1 MLHKYSV
8 RLIVCLSFFFS
19 FNSLADQLINLAKQR
34 YWLDLLH
41 FHQAG
46 FIAPNQSQID
56 SAAFFLSPSGKTD
69 AYAELVATV
78 AAFKGDL
85 ATNKTVKTQCL
96 FPARYHWLSK
106 QLPELK
112 NYQTAC
118 PEFSEWRD
126 TLSPEKIYL
135 VFPAAYLNS
144 PSSMYG
150 HTLLRIKKTSSDNA
164 LLDYAVNYAANPDP
178 NDNQLVFSYKGL
190 AGMYPGVFSIMP
202 YYEKVTEYGSLES
215 RDIWEYELDLTEEEV
230 LQFVRHIWEVRDI
243 YMDYYFFSE
252 NCAYQLLSMVDA
264 SSERISLLG
273 SFRYRSIPTDTI
285 RALVEN
291 DYVKSVE
298 YRPSILSQMRYLQAG
313 ISEHDLQL
321 AKAIVEQAE
330 YNITGLQSYSNSQ
343 QAKLLELAYHYSRY
357 LAAKKKS
364 SLAHLGKRSIQLLS
378 DRSKLQVQQ
387 NFTSVPSPKH
397 RDDEGHATQ
406 RLLTSIGLF
415 DGESYLEIE
424 YRPAYHDLLDPAA
437 GYMPHSQLEM
447 FSFKLNLD
455 NDSQLRFEQLKLI
468 GIRSLSPSTGLFT
481 SNSWQVDFGWKRF
494 SKLNDTFSP
503 YLTYAYGQTYEVL
516 VGSISFLAGVET
528 YVHSRLPKGY
538 YLAAGPEVNYFYQG
552 ENQSWV
558 LQYKYLRGDQDWLE
572 NQHKLE
578 FSQAF
583 NLSRAMQFRYAF
595 EYKRIEDVSFVDAKL
610 GLAYYF

>member
-1 MLHKYSV
+1 MLGK
-8 RLIVCLSFFFS
+8 LSIRSLFFLAIFFS
-19 FNSLADQLINLAKQR
+19 LHSPANQLINLAKDR

-46 FIAPNQSQID
+46 FIASKQSQID
-56 SAAFFLSPSGKTD
+56 SEAFFLSSIGKTD

-78 AAFKGDL
+78 AEFKQDL
-85 ATNKTVKTQCL
+85 SENKTVKTQCL

-118 PEFSEWRD
+118 PEFSDWFN
-126 TLSPEKIYL
+126 TLSPEKVYL

-150 HTLLRIKKTSSDNA
+150 HTLLRIKKSGNDNA

-215 RDIWEYELDLTEEEV
+215 RDIWEYELDLTTQEV
-230 LQFVRHIWEVRDI
+230 RQFIRHVWEVRNI

-264 SSERISLLG
+264 SSERISILG

-285 RALVEN
+285 RALVDN

-321 AKAIVEQAE
+321 AKVIVEQPE
-330 YNITGLQSYSNSQ
+330 YNITALQSYSISQ

-378 DRSKLQVQQ
+378 DRSKLQIQQ
-387 NFTSVPSPKH
+387 DFTGVPTPKH

-406 RLLTSIGLF
+406 RLLMSIGSF
-415 DGESYLEIE
+415 DGETYSEIE

-437 GYMPHSQLEM
+437 GYMPYSQLEM

-455 NDSQLRFEQLKLI
+455 KNSQLSFEQLKLI

-494 SKLNDTFSP
+494 SKLDDIFSP
-503 YLTYAYGQTYEVL
+503 YLTYAYGRTYSLFNGNLSLL
-516 VGSISFLAGVET
+516 VGVDA
-528 YVHSRLPKGY
+528 YVHSSLNKGY
-538 YLAAGPEVNYFYQG
+538 YLAVGPEVDYVYQG
-552 ENQSWV
+552 DNYSWL
-558 LQYKYLRGDQDWLE
+558 LQYKYLRGDQRWLE
-572 NQHKLE
+572 NQHKFL

-583 NLSRAMQFRYAF
+583 NLNQTMQFRYAF